1 MLCLLSLFLRNLSL
15 SFMKFIGFSSRLGLG
30 LLASASLLAP
40 IAIAPQPSAAQQIV
54 NATPAGQE
62 VPNNSSITWKF
73 DNARLVNPDSLKVS
87 LDGRDITAQSF
98 IDTNTNT
105 FGYRPQQPLAPGSHT
120 VQVEFANTQGVR
132 YRAQWSFNVV
142 DVALTIASVTHNA
155 SSAPLVSGDTFMA
168 ELKGTP
174 GATASVLL
182 VQNGQTVR
190 TLSATETASGV
201 YRVTFPVGSSDRV
214 SEGIVVGRFEKS
226 GKVIYSVASQAFA
239 LNPTPTT
246 ATVSQTQTATPNV
259 SQNPIETNTPAPLD
273 VAVTSHTNNARVNA
287 ANGFRL
293 TGTATPGATVQ
304 VTVTAEA
311 PSALGGLIRIGS
323 GTTLLDA
330 VPATVQADG
339 TFGVTVP
346 RPPIIQGGM
355 RYKITVQANQG
366 NETDRV
372 DLTLIQQ

>member
-1 MLCLLSLFLRNLSL
+1 MLCLLSLFSRSLFL
-15 SFMKFIGFSSRLGLG
+15 SFMKFIDFSSRLGLG
-30 LLASASLLAP
+30 VLASASVLLP

-73 DNARLVNPDSLKVS
+73 DNARLVNPNSLKVS
-87 LDGRDITAQSF
+87 LDGRDVTAQSF

-120 VQVEFANTQGVR
+120 VQVEFTNTQGVS
-132 YRAQWSFNVV
+132 YRAAWLFNVV

-155 SSAPLVSGDTFMA
+155 STAPLVGGDTFMA

-174 GATASVLL
+174 GATVSVLL

-214 SEGIVVGRFEKS
+214 SEGIVVSRFEKS
-226 GKVIYSVASQAFA
+226 GKVVYSVASQAFA
-239 LNPTPTT
+239 LNPTPTA
-246 ATVSQTQTATPNV
+246 ATVQQTQTSNV
-259 SQNPIETNTPAPLD
+259 SQNPIDTTPAAAPLN
-273 VAVTSHTNNARVNA
+273 VAITSHTNNAQVNA
-287 ANGFRL
+287 TNGFRL
-293 TGTATPGATVQ
+293 TGTATPGSTVN
-304 VTVTAEA
+304 VTVTSTA
-311 PSALGGLIRIGS
+311 PSALGGLIRLGS
-323 GTTLLDA
+323 GTKLLDA

-346 RPPIIQGGM
+346 RPPVVQGGM
-355 RYKITVQANQG
+355 RYSVTVQANQG
-366 NETDRV
+366 TETKTV